1 MCFSATASFV
11 AGSALAATGVITTSR
26 AATRRGKGAKEI
38 AFASIPL
45 FFGIQQI
52 LDGIVWVAAS
62 GGYLHTFASY
72 GFAFF
77 AYVFWPA
84 FIPFAVLRLEPRT
97 PHRRPLRVLVI
108 VGVLTALYAWYLLI
122 TGPVTAHVV
131 NSCIRY
137 DTYAPY
143 ALLMLIPYIV
153 ATCGSCLLSSH
164 RLVNVFGMVSFF
176 AVAIAAW
183 FFIETFTSV
192 WCFFAAVLSALIYWR
207 YRA

>member
-1 MCFSATASFV
+1 MCFSATASFI
-11 AGSALAATGVITTSR
+11 AGGALTATGIATTTR
-26 AATRRGKGAKEI
+26 ARRRAKGGREL

-45 FFGIQQI
+45 FFGIQQL
-52 LDGIVWVAAS
+52 LDGIVWISVS
-62 GGYLHTFASY
+62 GSYLHTFAAY

-84 FIPFAVLRLEPRT
+84 FVPYAVLRLEPRG
-97 PHRRPLRVLVI
+97 PHRRTLRTLVI
-108 VGVLTALYAWYLLI
+108 IGVLTALYAWYLMI

-131 NSCIRY
+131 NACIRY

-153 ATCGSCLLSSH
+153 ATCGSCLVSSH
-164 RLVNVFGMVSFF
+164 KLVNLFGIVSFF
-176 AVAIAAW
+176 AVAVAGW
-183 FFIETFTSV
+183 FFLETFTSV

-207 YRA
+207 YR